1 MSQHRK
7 NKNKKSG
14 KATQQ
19 LAAWQCIVCD
29 VPCDD
34 GEDDSIECF
43 LCKNWA
49 HKECCGLDEDIF
61 LSLSNPKQQNL
72 QWICKPC
79 LDKSSEPQ
87 SRFDNMMDK
96 LLDLIPLIHSLSS
109 RLENIE
115 KGLMG
120 EKLEEKI
127 EEVVDRKLAEIME
140 EQREVEKRK
149 KNLIIVNLKESTQ
162 TEFEERKKEDLA
174 AAKILL
180 GKLVTLE
187 SDDLV
192 EPVRLGK
199 VGGNRPRMLRVTV
212 KSEEKKKEIIRK
224 APELNKGVTI
234 NDKRIY
240 VNSDY
245 TQKQREKN
253 KELRAE
259 KQKRMN
265 EGEENLVI
273 RNGKIVSLKSKQS
286 GRLRDDTGAGN
297 DPKPA
302 GSSSGTE

>member
-1 MSQHRK
+1 MFLTTLH
-7 NKNKKSG
+7 G
-14 KATQQ
+14 
-19 LAAWQCIVCD
+19 ID
-29 VPCDD
+29 VFFCSSSSSYTR
-34 GEDDSIECF
+34 GEDDFIECF

-49 HKECCGLDEDIF
+49 HKEYCGLDDDIF

-87 SRFDNMMDK
+87 SRFDNRMDK

-174 AAKILL
+174 ATKNLL

-187 SDDLV
+187 SDALI

-199 VGGNRPRMLRVTV
+199 VGAIDLGC
-212 KSEEKKKEIIRK
+212 
-224 APELNKGVTI
+224 
-234 NDKRIY
+234 
-240 VNSDY
+240 
-245 TQKQREKN
+245 
-253 KELRAE
+253 
-259 KQKRMN
+259 
-265 EGEENLVI
+265 
-273 RNGKIVSLKSKQS
+273 
-286 GRLRDDTGAGN
+286 
-297 DPKPA
+297 
-302 GSSSGTE
+302 

>member
-1 MSQHRK
+1 M
-7 NKNKKSG
+7 
-14 KATQQ
+14 
-19 LAAWQCIVCD
+19 
-29 VPCDD
+29 DD
-34 GEDDSIECF
+34 
-43 LCKNWA
+43 
-49 HKECCGLDEDIF
+49 DIF

-79 LDKSSEPQ
+79 LGKSSEPQ
-87 SRFDNMMDK
+87 SRFDNRMDK

-199 VGGNRPRMLRVTV
+199 VGGNRPRMLRVTL
-212 KSEEKKKEIIRK
+212 KSEEKKK
-224 APELNKGVTI
+224 
-234 NDKRIY
+234 
-240 VNSDY
+240 
-245 TQKQREKN
+245 
-253 KELRAE
+253 
-259 KQKRMN
+259 
-265 EGEENLVI
+265 
-273 RNGKIVSLKSKQS
+273 
-286 GRLRDDTGAGN
+286 RDN
-297 DPKPA
+297 
-302 GSSSGTE
+302 

>member
-1 MSQHRK
+1 M
-7 NKNKKSG
+7 
-14 KATQQ
+14 
-19 LAAWQCIVCD
+19 
-29 VPCDD
+29 
-34 GEDDSIECF
+34 
-43 LCKNWA
+43 
-49 HKECCGLDEDIF
+49 
-61 LSLSNPKQQNL
+61 
-72 QWICKPC
+72 
-79 LDKSSEPQ
+79 
-87 SRFDNMMDK
+87 
-96 LLDLIPLIHSLSS
+96 
-109 RLENIE
+109 
-115 KGLMG
+115 
-120 EKLEEKI
+120 
-127 EEVVDRKLAEIME
+127 
-140 EQREVEKRK
+140 
-149 KNLIIVNLKESTQ
+149 NLKESTQ

-174 AAKILL
+174 ATKNLL

-234 NDKRIY
+234 NDKRIC